1 MDGEACVKLDRI
13 AGGDA
18 LFRPE
23 VGKQAEAMDGE
34 ACVKIVLT

>member
-1 MDGEACVKLDRI
+1 MEALGVSPAAGRI

-18 LFRPE
+18 PFRPE

-34 ACVKIVLT
+34 ACVK

>member
-1 MDGEACVKLDRI
+1 MITTHGRV

-18 LFRPE
+18 PFRPE

-34 ACVKIVLT
+34 ACVK